1 MEECLKMSNV
11 ETLDHPVGGH
21 GGDGGMVPSII
32 FIFYHSSSYPKV
44 SSKTTSI
51 AWRSLS
57 QEYKTW
63 GLNPCLLSTFLPP
76 FFEHLCQY
84 S

>member
-21 GGDGGMVPSII
+21 GGGGGVVPSII

-63 GLNPCLLSTFLPP
+63 GLNPHFSRPFLNTFVSILRII
-76 FFEHLCQY
+76 
-84 S
+84 